1 MSGFSGINQFGS
13 LTTQSGQR
21 LTFKDFDKDGDGKI
35 TQEEYDTVMN
45 EMKLD
50 SVELSSVDKNSDKEI
65 SEDEFAQ
72 WEQKIQMQDKVNAL
86 AGTINKDFAG
96 KSEYIS
102 QVTAELKDCIGEF
115 ANDYQGDIS
124 KMAQHFTESNYLQAQ
139 YQYIKTKILRNTP
152 DTIKSN
158 VLDEI
163 YTDLTAPT
171 VDSREESGESMPA
184 DTAKRIA
191 KELEAEA
198 DKFIKAYKGEN
209 LQTDLKA
216 HLEEYMN
223 KSDAEKLKDAADAF
237 NTGANSFGA
246 MIDNGADLKQ
256 LKEYAKE
263 FLLAALDK
271 GVTVKLGGTTIKTE
285 AAITTALKKFSDGD
299 ELKAAME
306 EVIAG
311 LNTETLK
318 NTLIKEEEI
327 KAQEAADKAFTDIK
341 GDAYKVD
348 PSLIDYSSIDGY
360 FNNGEIYERGKGWG
374 GSRDKAY
381 AKGQEVLNNSNL
393 KSQMKAQIES
403 MLEAKGIPFE
413 KIETVF
419 ENIYNQSVAD
429 TLNAEGMITG
439 RGARGLSKK
448 GKAYINI
455 KNMVDSFVNTFNTNI
470 AKAIDEMNASDKDM
484 DTIDLDYTQAGKD
497 ENGNPITQ
505 DGVDISTLYASGK
518 TLTTKKKGEDYY
530 VSLAEKMIDNMKSQ
544 LLKKAKAMCDANG
557 VTFDNKVFDTMF
569 NNAKSIAINKG
580 VTGVNAEGASVS
592 FGGIAAGTG
601 AGVAGGVAHAAITVA
616 AAKAGGLAGSF
627 GGPAGIAIGAG
638 IGAIV
643 GGIAS
648 LFGSGN
654 HSSCTLDTKTLLDTL
669 TNEFKTNYTAWVEAE
684 AAEAKNKK

>member
-50 SVELSSVDKNSDKEI
+50 SVELSSVDKNGDKEI

-72 WEQKIQMQDKVNAL
+72 WEQKTQMQTAVNDM
-86 AGTINKDFAG
+86 AGAISKDFAG
-96 KSEYIS
+96 KTQYLAEVTTALKEYI
-102 QVTAELKDCIGEF
+102 EEF
-115 ANDYQGDIS
+115 AASYTGDIS
-124 KMAQHFTESNYLQAQ
+124 GMAEAFKAALPAKYEEIKSNAVS
-139 YQYIKTKILRNTP
+139 NDP
-152 DTIKSN
+152 DTVKSN

-198 DKFIKAYKGEN
+198 DKFIKAYKGDN

-306 EVIAG
+306 EVIAE

-348 PSLIDYSSIDGY
+348 ASLIDYSSIDGY

-419 ENIYNQSVAD
+419 ENIYNQSVQD

>member
-50 SVELSSVDKNSDKEI
+50 SVELSSVDKNGDKEI

-72 WEQKIQMQDKVNAL
+72 WEQKTQMQTAVNDM
-86 AGTINKDFAG
+86 AGTISKDFAG
-96 KSEYIS
+96 KTQYLAEVTTALKEYI
-102 QVTAELKDCIGEF
+102 EEF
-115 ANDYQGDIS
+115 AASYTGDIS
-124 KMAQHFTESNYLQAQ
+124 GMAETFKAALPAKYEEIKSNAVS
-139 YQYIKTKILRNTP
+139 NDP
-152 DTIKSN
+152 DTVKSN

-163 YTDLTAPT
+163 YTDLTAT
-171 VDSREESGESMPA
+171 KGEGRTEAGESMPA
-184 DTAKRIA
+184 ATAKRIA

-198 DKFIKAYKGEN
+198 DKFIKAYKGDN

-223 KSDAEKLKDAADAF
+223 KSDAEKLKDAVDAF

-374 GSRDKAY
+374 GSRNKAY
-381 AKGQEVLNNSNL
+381 AKGEELLNNESL
-393 KSQMKAQIES
+393 KSQMKAQLQS
-403 MLEAKGIPFE
+403 MLEEKGISFN
-413 KIETVF
+413 KIANIF
-419 ENIYNQSVAD
+419 ENVYTQSVAD

-439 RGARGLSKK
+439 RGARGLSSK
-448 GKAYINI
+448 GHAYLNT
-455 KNMVDSFVNTFNTNI
+455 KDCVDAFINTFNTNI
-470 AKAIDEMNASDKDM
+470 VKTIDEMNGSNKDM
-484 DTIDLDYTQAGKD
+484 DLWDIDYTQAVTD
-497 ENGNPITQ
+497 ENGN
-505 DGVDISTLYASGK
+505 VDQEMLNAIE
-518 TLTTKKKGEDYY
+518 GE
-530 VSLAEKMIDNMKSQ
+530 S
-544 LLKKAKAMCDANG
+544 
-557 VTFDNKVFDTMF
+557 
-569 NNAKSIAINKG
+569 
-580 VTGVNAEGASVS
+580 
-592 FGGIAAGTG
+592 
-601 AGVAGGVAHAAITVA
+601 
-616 AAKAGGLAGSF
+616 
-627 GGPAGIAIGAG
+627 
-638 IGAIV
+638 
-643 GGIAS
+643 
-648 LFGSGN
+648 
-654 HSSCTLDTKTLLDTL
+654 
-669 TNEFKTNYTAWVEAE
+669 
-684 AAEAKNKK
+684 

>member
-50 SVELSSVDKNSDKEI
+50 SVELSSVDKNGDKEI

-72 WEQKIQMQDKVNAL
+72 WEQKTQMQTAVNDM
-86 AGTINKDFAG
+86 AGTISKDFAG
-96 KSEYIS
+96 KTQYLAEVTTALKEYI
-102 QVTAELKDCIGEF
+102 EEF
-115 ANDYQGDIS
+115 AASYTGDIS
-124 KMAQHFTESNYLQAQ
+124 GMAEAFKAALPAKYEEIKSNAVS
-139 YQYIKTKILRNTP
+139 NDP
-152 DTIKSN
+152 DTVKSN

-163 YTDLTAPT
+163 YTDLTAT
-171 VDSREESGESMPA
+171 KGEGRTEAGESMPA
-184 DTAKRIA
+184 ATAKRIA

-198 DKFIKAYKGEN
+198 DKFIKGYNGEN

-348 PSLIDYSSIDGY
+348 ASLIDYSSIDGY

-429 TLNAEGMITG
+429 TLNAKGMITG

-470 AKAIDEMNASDKDM
+470 AKAIDEMNGSNKDM
-484 DTIDLDYTQAGKD
+484 DLWDIDYTQTVTD
-497 ENGNPITQ
+497 DDGNVDQELLEAMQ
-505 DGVDISTLYASGK
+505 DGSSISGEYAFVYELK
-518 TLTTKKKGEDYY
+518 
-530 VSLAEKMIDNMKSQ
+530 AEKMIDKLQSTM
-544 LLKKAKAMCDANG
+544 LMKAKAMCDANG
-557 VTFDNKVFDTMF
+557 IEFDLTVFNTMF
-569 NNAKSIAINKG
+569 NNAKSSA
-580 VTGVNAEGASVS
+580 VASSIETKDV
-592 FGGIAAGTG
+592 
-601 AGVAGGVAHAAITVA
+601 
-616 AAKAGGLAGSF
+616 
-627 GGPAGIAIGAG
+627 AIGFQMFTEAT
-638 IGAIV
+638 INPQNLV
-643 GGIAS
+643 
-648 LFGSGN
+648 
-654 HSSCTLDTKTLLDTL
+654 KTFM
-669 TNEFKTNYTAWVEAE
+669 TNFKDSYTAWVNAE
-684 AAEAKNKK
+684 TK

>member
-50 SVELSSVDKNSDKEI
+50 SVELSSVDKNGDKEI

-72 WEQKIQMQDKVNAL
+72 WEQKTQMQTAVNDM
-86 AGTINKDFAG
+86 AGTISKDFAG
-96 KSEYIS
+96 KTQYLAEVTTALKEYI
-102 QVTAELKDCIGEF
+102 EEF
-115 ANDYQGDIS
+115 AASYTGDIS
-124 KMAQHFTESNYLQAQ
+124 GMAEAFKAALPAKYEEIKSNAVS
-139 YQYIKTKILRNTP
+139 NDP
-152 DTIKSN
+152 DTVKSN

-198 DKFIKAYKGEN
+198 DKFIKGYNGEN

>member
-50 SVELSSVDKNSDKEI
+50 SVELSSVDKNGDKEI

-72 WEQKIQMQDKVNAL
+72 WEQKTQMQTAVNDM
-86 AGTINKDFAG
+86 AGAISKDFAG
-96 KSEYIS
+96 KTQYLAEVTTALKEYI
-102 QVTAELKDCIGEF
+102 EEF
-115 ANDYQGDIS
+115 AASYTGDIS
-124 KMAQHFTESNYLQAQ
+124 GMAEAFKAALPAKYEEIKSNAVS
-139 YQYIKTKILRNTP
+139 NDP
-152 DTIKSN
+152 DTVKSN

-163 YTDLTAPT
+163 YTDLTAT
-171 VDSREESGESMPA
+171 KGEGRTEAGESMPA
-184 DTAKRIA
+184 ATAKRIA

-198 DKFIKAYKGEN
+198 DKFIKGYNGEN

-348 PSLIDYSSIDGY
+348 ASLIDYSSIDGY

-429 TLNAEGMITG
+429 TLNAKGMITG

-669 TNEFKTNYTAWVEAE
+669 TNEFKTNYTAWVETE

>member
-50 SVELSSVDKNSDKEI
+50 SVELSSVDKNGDKEI

-72 WEQKIQMQDKVNAL
+72 WEQKTQMQTAVNDM
-86 AGTINKDFAG
+86 AGTISKDFAG
-96 KSEYIS
+96 KTQYLAEVTTALKEYI
-102 QVTAELKDCIGEF
+102 EEF
-115 ANDYQGDIS
+115 AASYTGDIS
-124 KMAQHFTESNYLQAQ
+124 GMAEAFKAALPAKYEEIKSNAVS
-139 YQYIKTKILRNTP
+139 NDP
-152 DTIKSN
+152 DTVKSN

-163 YTDLTAPT
+163 YTDLTAT
-171 VDSREESGESMPA
+171 KGEGRTEAGESMPA
-184 DTAKRIA
+184 ATAKRIA

-198 DKFIKAYKGEN
+198 DKFIKGYNGEN

-223 KSDAEKLKDAADAF
+223 KSDAEKLKDAAAKF
-237 NTGANSFGA
+237 NASAASFGA
-246 MIDNGADLKQ
+246 MIDNGADLTK

-306 EVIAG
+306 EVIAE

-348 PSLIDYSSIDGY
+348 ASLIDYSGISGY
-360 FNNGEIYERGKGWG
+360 YENTQIHERGKGWG

-381 AKGQEVLNNSNL
+381 AKGEELLTNESL
-393 KSQMKAQIES
+393 KSQMKAQLQS
-403 MLEAKGIPFE
+403 MLEEKGISFD
-413 KIETVF
+413 KIANIF
-419 ENIYNQSVAD
+419 ENVYTQSVAD

-439 RGARGLSKK
+439 RGARGFSNK
-448 GKAYINI
+448 GHAYLNT
-455 KNMVDSFVNTFNTNI
+455 KDCVDAFINTFNTNI

-484 DTIDLDYTQAGKD
+484 DLWDIDYTQTVTD
-497 ENGNPITQ
+497 DDGNVDQELLEAMQ
-505 DGVDISTLYASGK
+505 DGSSISGEYAFVYELK
-518 TLTTKKKGEDYY
+518 
-530 VSLAEKMIDNMKSQ
+530 AEKMIDKLQSTM
-544 LLKKAKAMCDANG
+544 LIKAKAMCDANG
-557 VTFDNKVFDTMF
+557 VKFDLTVFNTMF
-569 NNAKSIAINKG
+569 NNAKSSA
-580 VTGVNAEGASVS
+580 
-592 FGGIAAGTG
+592 
-601 AGVAGGVAHAAITVA
+601 VAGSIETKKALFLSITTINPQN
-616 AAKAGGLAGSF
+616 L
-627 GGPAGIAIGAG
+627 I
-638 IGAIV
+638 
-643 GGIAS
+643 
-648 LFGSGN
+648 
-654 HSSCTLDTKTLLDTL
+654 KTFT
-669 TNEFKTNYTAWVEAE
+669 TNFKDSYTVWVNAE

>member
-50 SVELSSVDKNSDKEI
+50 SVELSSVDKNGDKEI

-72 WEQKIQMQDKVNAL
+72 WEQKTQMQTAVNDM
-86 AGTINKDFAG
+86 AGAISKDFAG
-96 KSEYIS
+96 KTQYLAEVTTALKEYI
-102 QVTAELKDCIGEF
+102 EEF
-115 ANDYQGDIS
+115 AASYTGDIS
-124 KMAQHFTESNYLQAQ
+124 GMAEAFKAALPAKYEEIKSNAVS
-139 YQYIKTKILRNTP
+139 NDP
-152 DTIKSN
+152 DTVKSN

-163 YTDLTAPT
+163 YTDLTAT
-171 VDSREESGESMPA
+171 KGEGRTEAGESMPA
-184 DTAKRIA
+184 ATAKRIA

-198 DKFIKAYKGEN
+198 DKFIKGYNGEN

-348 PSLIDYSSIDGY
+348 ASLIDYSSIDGY

-429 TLNAEGMITG
+429 TLNAKGMITG

-455 KNMVDSFVNTFNTNI
+455 KNIVDSFVNTFNTNI

-669 TNEFKTNYTAWVEAE
+669 TNEFKTNYTAWVETE

>member
-50 SVELSSVDKNSDKEI
+50 SVELSSVDKNGDKEI

-72 WEQKIQMQDKVNAL
+72 WEQKTQMQTAVNDM
-86 AGTINKDFAG
+86 AGAISKDFAG
-96 KSEYIS
+96 KTQYLAEVTTALKEYI
-102 QVTAELKDCIGEF
+102 EEF
-115 ANDYQGDIS
+115 AASYTGDIS
-124 KMAQHFTESNYLQAQ
+124 GMAEAFKAALPAKYEEIKSNAVS
-139 YQYIKTKILRNTP
+139 NDP
-152 DTIKSN
+152 DTVKSN

-163 YTDLTAPT
+163 YTDLTAT
-171 VDSREESGESMPA
+171 KGEGRTEAGESMPA
-184 DTAKRIA
+184 ATAKRIA

-198 DKFIKAYKGEN
+198 DKFIKGYNGEN

-348 PSLIDYSSIDGY
+348 ASLIDYSGISGY
-360 FNNGEIYERGKGWG
+360 YENTQIHERGKGWG

-381 AKGQEVLNNSNL
+381 AKGEELLTNESL
-393 KSQMKAQIES
+393 KSQMKAQLQS
-403 MLEAKGIPFE
+403 MLEEKGISFD
-413 KIETVF
+413 KIANIF
-419 ENIYNQSVAD
+419 ENVYTQSVAD

-439 RGARGLSKK
+439 RGARGFSSK
-448 GKAYINI
+448 GHAYLNT
-455 KNMVDSFVNTFNTNI
+455 KDCVDAFINTFNTNI
-470 AKAIDEMNASDKDM
+470 AKAIDEMNGSNKDM
-484 DTIDLDYTQAGKD
+484 DLWDIDYTQAVTD
-497 ENGNPITQ
+497 ENGNIDQKMLDAIQ
-505 DGVDISTLYASGK
+505 DGDTVTRIGRK
-518 TLTTKKKGEDYY
+518 EED
-530 VSLAEKMIDNMKSQ
+530 AEKMIDRLQSTM
-544 LLKKAKAMCDANG
+544 LMKAKAMCDANG
-557 VTFDNKVFDTMF
+557 VEFDLTVFNTMF
-569 NNAKSIAINKG
+569 NNAKSSA
-580 VTGVNAEGASVS
+580 
-592 FGGIAAGTG
+592 
-601 AGVAGGVAHAAITVA
+601 VAGSIETKKALFLSITTINPQN
-616 AAKAGGLAGSF
+616 L
-627 GGPAGIAIGAG
+627 I
-638 IGAIV
+638 
-643 GGIAS
+643 
-648 LFGSGN
+648 
-654 HSSCTLDTKTLLDTL
+654 KTFT
-669 TNEFKTNYTAWVEAE
+669 TNFKDSYTVWVNAE

>member
-50 SVELSSVDKNSDKEI
+50 SVELSSVDKNGDKEI

-72 WEQKIQMQDKVNAL
+72 WEQKTQMQTAVNDM
-86 AGTINKDFAG
+86 AGTISKDFAG
-96 KSEYIS
+96 KTQYLAEVTTALKEYI
-102 QVTAELKDCIGEF
+102 EEF
-115 ANDYQGDIS
+115 AASYTGDIS
-124 KMAQHFTESNYLQAQ
+124 GMAEAFKAALPAKYEEIKSNAVS
-139 YQYIKTKILRNTP
+139 NDP
-152 DTIKSN
+152 DTVKSN

-198 DKFIKAYKGEN
+198 DKFIKAYKGDN

-348 PSLIDYSSIDGY
+348 ASLIDYSGISGY
-360 FNNGEIYERGKGWG
+360 YENTQIHERGKGWG

-381 AKGQEVLNNSNL
+381 AKGEELLTNESL
-393 KSQMKAQIES
+393 KSQMKAQLQS
-403 MLEAKGIPFE
+403 MLEEKGISFD
-413 KIETVF
+413 KIANIF
-419 ENIYNQSVAD
+419 ENVYTQSVAD

>member
-544 LLKKAKAMCDANG
+544 LLKKAKAMCDSNG

>member
-50 SVELSSVDKNSDKEI
+50 SVELSSVDKNGDKEI

-72 WEQKIQMQDKVNAL
+72 WEQKTQMQTAVNDM
-86 AGTINKDFAG
+86 AGTISKDFAG
-96 KSEYIS
+96 KTQYLAEVTTALKEYI
-102 QVTAELKDCIGEF
+102 EEF
-115 ANDYQGDIS
+115 AASYTGDIS
-124 KMAQHFTESNYLQAQ
+124 GMAEAFKAALPAKYEEIKSNAVS
-139 YQYIKTKILRNTP
+139 NDP
-152 DTIKSN
+152 DTVKSN

-184 DTAKRIA
+184 ATAKRIA

-198 DKFIKAYKGEN
+198 DKFIKGYNGEN

-318 NTLIKEEEI
+318 NTLIKEEKI

-348 PSLIDYSSIDGY
+348 ASLIDYSGISGY
-360 FNNGEIYERGKGWG
+360 YENTQIHERGKGWG

-419 ENIYNQSVAD
+419 ENIYNQSVQD

>member
-50 SVELSSVDKNSDKEI
+50 SVELSSVDKNGDKEI

-72 WEQKIQMQDKVNAL
+72 WEQKTQMQTAVNDM
-86 AGTINKDFAG
+86 AGTISKDFAG
-96 KSEYIS
+96 KTQYLAEVTTALKEYI
-102 QVTAELKDCIGEF
+102 EEF
-115 ANDYQGDIS
+115 AASYTGDIS
-124 KMAQHFTESNYLQAQ
+124 GMAEAFKAALPAKYEEIKSNAVS
-139 YQYIKTKILRNTP
+139 NDP
-152 DTIKSN
+152 DTVKSN

-163 YTDLTAPT
+163 YTDLTAT
-171 VDSREESGESMPA
+171 KGEGRTEAGESMPA
-184 DTAKRIA
+184 ATAKRIA

-198 DKFIKAYKGEN
+198 DKFIKGYNGEN

-348 PSLIDYSSIDGY
+348 ASLIDYSSIDGY

-419 ENIYNQSVAD
+419 ENIYNQSVQD

-470 AKAIDEMNASDKDM
+470 AKAIDEMNGSNKDM
-484 DTIDLDYTQAGKD
+484 DLWDIDYTQAVTD
-497 ENGNPITQ
+497 ENGNIDQKMLDAIQ
-505 DGVDISTLYASGK
+505 DGDTVTRIGRK
-518 TLTTKKKGEDYY
+518 EED
-530 VSLAEKMIDNMKSQ
+530 AEKMIDRLQSTM
-544 LLKKAKAMCDANG
+544 LMKAKAMCDANG
-557 VTFDNKVFDTMF
+557 VEFDLTVFNTMF
-569 NNAKSIAINKG
+569 NNAKSSAVAGSIETKKALFLSITTINPQNLIKTFTTNFKDSYT
-580 VTGVNAEGASVS
+580 VWVNAE
-592 FGGIAAGTG
+592 AAD
-601 AGVAGGVAHAAITVA
+601 V
-616 AAKAGGLAGSF
+616 
-627 GGPAGIAIGAG
+627 
-638 IGAIV
+638 
-643 GGIAS
+643 
-648 LFGSGN
+648 
-654 HSSCTLDTKTLLDTL
+654 
-669 TNEFKTNYTAWVEAE
+669 
-684 AAEAKNKK
+684 KNKK

>member
-50 SVELSSVDKNSDKEI
+50 SVELSSVDKNGDKEI

-72 WEQKIQMQDKVNAL
+72 WEQKTQMQTAVNDM
-86 AGTINKDFAG
+86 AGAISKDFAG
-96 KSEYIS
+96 KTQYLAEVTTALKEYI
-102 QVTAELKDCIGEF
+102 EEF
-115 ANDYQGDIS
+115 AASYTGDIS
-124 KMAQHFTESNYLQAQ
+124 GMAEAFKAALPAKYEEIKSNAVS
-139 YQYIKTKILRNTP
+139 NDP
-152 DTIKSN
+152 DTVKSN

-184 DTAKRIA
+184 ATAKRIA

-198 DKFIKAYKGEN
+198 DKFIKAYKGDN

-223 KSDAEKLKDAADAF
+223 KSDAEKLKDAAAKF
-237 NTGANSFGA
+237 NASAASFGA
-246 MIDNGADLKQ
+246 MIDNGADLTK

-306 EVIAG
+306 EVIAE

-348 PSLIDYSSIDGY
+348 ASLIDYSSIDGY

-419 ENIYNQSVAD
+419 ENIYNQSVQD

>member
-50 SVELSSVDKNSDKEI
+50 SVELSSVDKNGDKEI

-72 WEQKIQMQDKVNAL
+72 WEQKTQMQTAVNDM
-86 AGTINKDFAG
+86 AGTISKDFAG
-96 KSEYIS
+96 KTQYLAEVTTALKEYI
-102 QVTAELKDCIGEF
+102 EEF
-115 ANDYQGDIS
+115 AASYTGDIS
-124 KMAQHFTESNYLQAQ
+124 GMAEAFKAALPAKYEEIKSNAVS
-139 YQYIKTKILRNTP
+139 NDP
-152 DTIKSN
+152 DTVKSN

-184 DTAKRIA
+184 ATAKRIA

-198 DKFIKAYKGEN
+198 DKFIKGYNGEN

-223 KSDAEKLKDAADAF
+223 KSDAEKLKDAAAKF
-237 NTGANSFGA
+237 NASAASFGA
-246 MIDNGADLKQ
+246 MIDNGADLTK

-306 EVIAG
+306 EVIAE

-348 PSLIDYSSIDGY
+348 ASLIDYSGISGY
-360 FNNGEIYERGKGWG
+360 YENTQIHERGKGWG

-381 AKGQEVLNNSNL
+381 AKGEELLTNESL
-393 KSQMKAQIES
+393 KSQMKAQLQS
-403 MLEAKGIPFE
+403 MLEEKGISFD
-413 KIETVF
+413 KIANIF
-419 ENIYNQSVAD
+419 ENVYTQSVAD

-439 RGARGLSKK
+439 RGARGFSSK
-448 GKAYINI
+448 GHAYLNT
-455 KNMVDSFVNTFNTNI
+455 KDCVDAFINTFNTNI
-470 AKAIDEMNASDKDM
+470 AKAIDEMNGSNKDM
-484 DTIDLDYTQAGKD
+484 DLWDIDYTQAVTD
-497 ENGNPITQ
+497 ENGNIDQKMLDAIQ
-505 DGVDISTLYASGK
+505 DGDTVTRIGRK
-518 TLTTKKKGEDYY
+518 EED
-530 VSLAEKMIDNMKSQ
+530 AEKMIDRLQSTM
-544 LLKKAKAMCDANG
+544 LMKAKAMCDANG
-557 VTFDNKVFDTMF
+557 VEFDLTVFNTMF
-569 NNAKSIAINKG
+569 NNAKSSAVAGSIETKKALFLSITTINPQNLIKTFTTNFKDSYT
-580 VTGVNAEGASVS
+580 VWVNAEV
-592 FGGIAAGTG
+592 
-601 AGVAGGVAHAAITVA
+601 
-616 AAKAGGLAGSF
+616 
-627 GGPAGIAIGAG
+627 
-638 IGAIV
+638 
-643 GGIAS
+643 
-648 LFGSGN
+648 
-654 HSSCTLDTKTLLDTL
+654 
-669 TNEFKTNYTAWVEAE
+669 
-684 AAEAKNKK
+684 AEAKNKK

>member
-50 SVELSSVDKNSDKEI
+50 SVELSSVDKNGDKEI

-72 WEQKIQMQDKVNAL
+72 WEQKTQMQTAVNDM
-86 AGTINKDFAG
+86 AGTISKDFAG
-96 KSEYIS
+96 KTQYLAEVTTALKEYI
-102 QVTAELKDCIGEF
+102 EEF
-115 ANDYQGDIS
+115 AASYIGDIS
-124 KMAQHFTESNYLQAQ
+124 GMAEAFKAALPAKYEEIKSNAVS
-139 YQYIKTKILRNTP
+139 NDP
-152 DTIKSN
+152 DTVKSN

-198 DKFIKAYKGEN
+198 DKFIKAYKGDN

-271 GVTVKLGGTTIKTE
+271 GVTVKLGGTAIKTE

>member
-50 SVELSSVDKNSDKEI
+50 SVELSSVDKNGDKEI

-72 WEQKIQMQDKVNAL
+72 WEQKTQMQTAVNDM
-86 AGTINKDFAG
+86 AGTISKDFAG
-96 KSEYIS
+96 KTQYLAEVTTALKEYI
-102 QVTAELKDCIGEF
+102 EEF
-115 ANDYQGDIS
+115 AASYTGDIS
-124 KMAQHFTESNYLQAQ
+124 GMAEAFKAALPAKYEEIKSNAVS
-139 YQYIKTKILRNTP
+139 NDP
-152 DTIKSN
+152 DTVKSN

-198 DKFIKAYKGEN
+198 DKFIKAYKGDN

-348 PSLIDYSSIDGY
+348 ASLIDYSGISGY
-360 FNNGEIYERGKGWG
+360 YENTQIHERGKGWG

-381 AKGQEVLNNSNL
+381 AKGEELLTNESL
-393 KSQMKAQIES
+393 KSQMKAQLQS
-403 MLEAKGIPFE
+403 MLEEKGISFD
-413 KIETVF
+413 KIANIF
-419 ENIYNQSVAD
+419 ENVYTQSVAD

-439 RGARGLSKK
+439 RGARGFSSK
-448 GKAYINI
+448 GHAYLNT
-455 KNMVDSFVNTFNTNI
+455 KDCVDAFINTFNTNI
-470 AKAIDEMNASDKDM
+470 AKAIDEMNGSNKDM
-484 DTIDLDYTQAGKD
+484 DLWDIDYTQAVTD
-497 ENGNPITQ
+497 ENGNIDQKMLDAIQ
-505 DGVDISTLYASGK
+505 DGDTVTRIGRK
-518 TLTTKKKGEDYY
+518 EED
-530 VSLAEKMIDNMKSQ
+530 AEKMIDRLQSTM
-544 LLKKAKAMCDANG
+544 LMKAKAMCDANG
-557 VTFDNKVFDTMF
+557 VEFDLTVFNTMF
-569 NNAKSIAINKG
+569 NNAKSSA
-580 VTGVNAEGASVS
+580 
-592 FGGIAAGTG
+592 
-601 AGVAGGVAHAAITVA
+601 VAGSIETKKALFLSITTINPQN
-616 AAKAGGLAGSF
+616 L
-627 GGPAGIAIGAG
+627 I
-638 IGAIV
+638 
-643 GGIAS
+643 
-648 LFGSGN
+648 
-654 HSSCTLDTKTLLDTL
+654 KTFT
-669 TNEFKTNYTAWVEAE
+669 TNFKDSYTVWVNAE

>member
-102 QVTAELKDCIGEF
+102 QVTAELKDCIDEF

-348 PSLIDYSSIDGY
+348 ASLIDYSSIDGY

>member
-50 SVELSSVDKNSDKEI
+50 SVELSSVDKNGDKEI

-72 WEQKIQMQDKVNAL
+72 WEQKTQMQTAVNDM
-86 AGTINKDFAG
+86 AGAISKDFAG
-96 KSEYIS
+96 KTQYLAEVTTALKEYI
-102 QVTAELKDCIGEF
+102 EEF
-115 ANDYQGDIS
+115 AASYTGDIS
-124 KMAQHFTESNYLQAQ
+124 GMAEAFKAALPAKYEEIKSNAVS
-139 YQYIKTKILRNTP
+139 NDP
-152 DTIKSN
+152 DTVKSN

-163 YTDLTAPT
+163 YTDLTAT
-171 VDSREESGESMPA
+171 KGEGRTEAGESMPA
-184 DTAKRIA
+184 ATAKRIA

-198 DKFIKAYKGEN
+198 DKFIKGYNGEN

-684 AAEAKNKK
+684 AADAKNKK

>member
-72 WEQKIQMQDKVNAL
+72 WEQKIQMQTAVNDM
-86 AGTINKDFAG
+86 AGAISKDFAG
-96 KSEYIS
+96 KTQYLAEVTTALKEYI
-102 QVTAELKDCIGEF
+102 EEF
-115 ANDYQGDIS
+115 AASYTGDIS
-124 KMAQHFTESNYLQAQ
+124 GMAEAFKAALPAKYEEIKSNAVS
-139 YQYIKTKILRNTP
+139 NDP
-152 DTIKSN
+152 DTVKSN

-163 YTDLTAPT
+163 YTDLTAT
-171 VDSREESGESMPA
+171 KGEGRTEAGESMPA
-184 DTAKRIA
+184 ATAKRIA

-198 DKFIKAYKGEN
+198 DKFIKGYNGEN

-223 KSDAEKLKDAADAF
+223 KSDAEKLKDAAAKF
-237 NTGANSFGA
+237 NASAASFGA
-246 MIDNGADLKQ
+246 MIDNGADLTK

-348 PSLIDYSSIDGY
+348 ASLIDYSSIDGY

-429 TLNAEGMITG
+429 TLNAKGMITG

-669 TNEFKTNYTAWVEAE
+669 TNEFKTNYTAWVETE

>member
-50 SVELSSVDKNSDKEI
+50 SVELSSVDKNGDKEI

-72 WEQKIQMQDKVNAL
+72 WEQKTQMQTAVNDM
-86 AGTINKDFAG
+86 AGTISKDFAG
-96 KSEYIS
+96 KTQYLAEVTTALKEYI
-102 QVTAELKDCIGEF
+102 EEF
-115 ANDYQGDIS
+115 AASYTGDIS
-124 KMAQHFTESNYLQAQ
+124 GMAEAFKAALPAKYEEIKSNAESND
-139 YQYIKTKILRNTP
+139 P
-152 DTIKSN
+152 DTVKSN

-163 YTDLTAPT
+163 YTDLTAT
-171 VDSREESGESMPA
+171 KGEGRTEAGESMPA
-184 DTAKRIA
+184 ATAKRIA

-198 DKFIKAYKGEN
+198 DKFIKAYKGDN

-393 KSQMKAQIES
+393 KSQIKAQIES

-419 ENIYNQSVAD
+419 ENIYNQSVQD

>member
-50 SVELSSVDKNSDKEI
+50 SVELSSVDKNGDKEI

-72 WEQKIQMQDKVNAL
+72 WEQKTQMQTAVNDM
-86 AGTINKDFAG
+86 AGTISKDFAG
-96 KSEYIS
+96 KTQYLVEVTTALKEYI
-102 QVTAELKDCIGEF
+102 EEF
-115 ANDYQGDIS
+115 AASYTGVISGMAEAFKAALPAKYEEIKSNAVSND
-124 KMAQHFTESNYLQAQ
+124 
-139 YQYIKTKILRNTP
+139 P
-152 DTIKSN
+152 DTVKSN

-184 DTAKRIA
+184 ATAKRIA

-198 DKFIKAYKGEN
+198 DKFIKGYNGEN

-223 KSDAEKLKDAADAF
+223 KSDAEKLKDAAAKF
-237 NTGANSFGA
+237 NASAASFGA
-246 MIDNGADLKQ
+246 MIDNGADLTK

-318 NTLIKEEEI
+318 NTLIKKEEI

-348 PSLIDYSSIDGY
+348 ASLIDYSSIDGY

-419 ENIYNQSVAD
+419 ENIYNQSVQD

>member
-50 SVELSSVDKNSDKEI
+50 SVELSSVDKNGDKEI

-72 WEQKIQMQDKVNAL
+72 WEQKTQMQTAVNDM
-86 AGTINKDFAG
+86 AGAISKDFAG
-96 KSEYIS
+96 KTQYLAEVTTALKEYI
-102 QVTAELKDCIGEF
+102 EEF
-115 ANDYQGDIS
+115 AASYTGDIS
-124 KMAQHFTESNYLQAQ
+124 GMAEAFKAALPAKYEEIKSNAVS
-139 YQYIKTKILRNTP
+139 NDP
-152 DTIKSN
+152 DTVKSN

-163 YTDLTAPT
+163 YTDLTAT
-171 VDSREESGESMPA
+171 KGEGRTEAGESMPA
-184 DTAKRIA
+184 ATAKRIA

-198 DKFIKAYKGEN
+198 DKFIKGYNGEN

-327 KAQEAADKAFTDIK
+327 KVQEAADKAFTDIK

-348 PSLIDYSSIDGY
+348 ASLIDYSSIDGY

-419 ENIYNQSVAD
+419 ENIYNQSVQD

>member
-50 SVELSSVDKNSDKEI
+50 SVELSSVDKNGDKEI

-72 WEQKIQMQDKVNAL
+72 WEQKTQMQTAVNDM
-86 AGTINKDFAG
+86 AGTISKDFAG
-96 KSEYIS
+96 KTQYLAEVTTALKEYI
-102 QVTAELKDCIGEF
+102 EEF
-115 ANDYQGDIS
+115 AASYTGDIS
-124 KMAQHFTESNYLQAQ
+124 GMAEAFKAALPAKYEEIKSNAVS
-139 YQYIKTKILRNTP
+139 NDP
-152 DTIKSN
+152 DTVKSN

-198 DKFIKAYKGEN
+198 DKFIKAYKGDN

-348 PSLIDYSSIDGY
+348 ASLIDYSGISGY
-360 FNNGEIYERGKGWG
+360 YENTQIHERGKGWG

-381 AKGQEVLNNSNL
+381 AKGEELLTNESL
-393 KSQMKAQIES
+393 KSQMKAQLQS
-403 MLEAKGIPFE
+403 MLEEKGISFD
-413 KIETVF
+413 KIANIF
-419 ENIYNQSVAD
+419 ENVYTQSVAD

-439 RGARGLSKK
+439 RGARGFSSK
-448 GKAYINI
+448 GHAYLNT
-455 KNMVDSFVNTFNTNI
+455 KDCVDAFINTFNTNI
-470 AKAIDEMNASDKDM
+470 AKAIDEMNGSNKDM
-484 DTIDLDYTQAGKD
+484 DLWDIDYTQAVTD
-497 ENGNPITQ
+497 ENGNIDQKMLDAIQ
-505 DGVDISTLYASGK
+505 DGDTVTRIGRK
-518 TLTTKKKGEDYY
+518 EED
-530 VSLAEKMIDNMKSQ
+530 AEKMIDRLQSTM
-544 LLKKAKAMCDANG
+544 LMKAKAMCDANG
-557 VTFDNKVFDTMF
+557 VEFDLTVFNTMF
-569 NNAKSIAINKG
+569 NNAKSSAVAGSIETKKALFLSITTINPQNLIKTFTTNFKDSYT
-580 VTGVNAEGASVS
+580 VWVNAE
-592 FGGIAAGTG
+592 AA
-601 AGVAGGVAHAAITVA
+601 
-616 AAKAGGLAGSF
+616 
-627 GGPAGIAIGAG
+627 
-638 IGAIV
+638 
-643 GGIAS
+643 
-648 LFGSGN
+648 
-654 HSSCTLDTKTLLDTL
+654 D
-669 TNEFKTNYTAWVEAE
+669 
-684 AAEAKNKK
+684 AKNKK

>member
-50 SVELSSVDKNSDKEI
+50 SVELSSVDKNGDKEI

-72 WEQKIQMQDKVNAL
+72 WEQKTQMQTAVNDM
-86 AGTINKDFAG
+86 AGAISKDFAG
-96 KSEYIS
+96 KTQYLAEVTTALKEYI
-102 QVTAELKDCIGEF
+102 EEF
-115 ANDYQGDIS
+115 AASYTGDIS
-124 KMAQHFTESNYLQAQ
+124 GMAEAFKAALPAKYEEIKSNAVS
-139 YQYIKTKILRNTP
+139 NDP
-152 DTIKSN
+152 DTVKSN

-184 DTAKRIA
+184 ATAKRIA

-198 DKFIKAYKGEN
+198 DKFIKGYNGDN

-327 KAQEAADKAFTDIK
+327 KVQEAADKAFTDIK

-348 PSLIDYSSIDGY
+348 ASLIDYSSIDGY

-419 ENIYNQSVAD
+419 ENIYNQSVQD

-669 TNEFKTNYTAWVEAE
+669 TNEFKTNYTAWVETE

>member
-50 SVELSSVDKNSDKEI
+50 SVELSSVDKNGDKKI
-65 SEDEFAQ
+65 SEDEFSQ
-72 WEQKIQMQDKVNAL
+72 WEQKTQMQTAVNDM
-86 AGTINKDFAG
+86 AGTISKDFAG
-96 KSEYIS
+96 KTQYLAEVTTALKEYI
-102 QVTAELKDCIGEF
+102 EEF
-115 ANDYQGDIS
+115 AASYTGDIS
-124 KMAQHFTESNYLQAQ
+124 GMAEAFKAALPAKYEEIKSNAVS
-139 YQYIKTKILRNTP
+139 NDP
-152 DTIKSN
+152 DTVKSN

-184 DTAKRIA
+184 ATAKRIA

-198 DKFIKAYKGEN
+198 DKFIKGYNGEN

-348 PSLIDYSSIDGY
+348 ASLIDYSGISGY
-360 FNNGEIYERGKGWG
+360 YENTQIHERGKGWG

-381 AKGQEVLNNSNL
+381 AKGEELLTNESL
-393 KSQMKAQIES
+393 KSQMKAQLQS
-403 MLEAKGIPFE
+403 MLEEKGISFD
-413 KIETVF
+413 KIANIF
-419 ENIYNQSVAD
+419 ENVYTQSVAD

-439 RGARGLSKK
+439 RGARGFSSK
-448 GKAYINI
+448 GHAYLNT
-455 KNMVDSFVNTFNTNI
+455 KDCVDAFINTFNTNI
-470 AKAIDEMNASDKDM
+470 AKTIDEMNGSNKDM
-484 DTIDLDYTQAGKD
+484 DLWDIDYTQAVTD
-497 ENGNPITQ
+497 ENGNIDQKMLDAIQ
-505 DGVDISTLYASGK
+505 DGDTVTRIGRK
-518 TLTTKKKGEDYY
+518 EED
-530 VSLAEKMIDNMKSQ
+530 AEKMIDRLQSTM
-544 LLKKAKAMCDANG
+544 LMKAKAMCDANG
-557 VTFDNKVFDTMF
+557 VEFDLTVFNTMF
-569 NNAKSIAINKG
+569 NNAKSSAVAGSIETKKALFLSITTINPQNLIKTFTTNFKDSYT
-580 VTGVNAEGASVS
+580 VWVNAE
-592 FGGIAAGTG
+592 AA
-601 AGVAGGVAHAAITVA
+601 
-616 AAKAGGLAGSF
+616 
-627 GGPAGIAIGAG
+627 
-638 IGAIV
+638 
-643 GGIAS
+643 
-648 LFGSGN
+648 
-654 HSSCTLDTKTLLDTL
+654 D
-669 TNEFKTNYTAWVEAE
+669 
-684 AAEAKNKK
+684 AKNKK

>member
-35 TQEEYDTVMN
+35 TQEEYDTIMN

-50 SVELSSVDKNSDKEI
+50 SVELSSVDKNGDKEI

-72 WEQKIQMQDKVNAL
+72 WEQKTQMQTAVNDM
-86 AGTINKDFAG
+86 AGTISKDFAG
-96 KSEYIS
+96 KTQYLAEVTTALKEYI
-102 QVTAELKDCIGEF
+102 EEF
-115 ANDYQGDIS
+115 AASYTGDIS
-124 KMAQHFTESNYLQAQ
+124 GMAETFKAALPAKYEEIKSNAVS
-139 YQYIKTKILRNTP
+139 NDP
-152 DTIKSN
+152 DTVKSN

-198 DKFIKAYKGEN
+198 DKFIKAYKGDN

-348 PSLIDYSSIDGY
+348 ASLIDYSGISGY
-360 FNNGEIYERGKGWG
+360 YENTQIHERGKGWG
-374 GSRDKAY
+374 GSRNKAY
-381 AKGQEVLNNSNL
+381 AKGEELLNNESL
-393 KSQMKAQIES
+393 KSQMKAQLQS
-403 MLEAKGIPFE
+403 MLEEKGISFN
-413 KIETVF
+413 KIANIF
-419 ENIYNQSVAD
+419 ENVYTQSVAD

-439 RGARGLSKK
+439 RGARGLSSK
-448 GKAYINI
+448 GHAYLNT
-455 KNMVDSFVNTFNTNI
+455 KDCVDAFINTFNTNI
-470 AKAIDEMNASDKDM
+470 VKTIDEMNGSNKDM
-484 DTIDLDYTQAGKD
+484 DLWDIDYTQAVTD
-497 ENGNPITQ
+497 ENGNVDQEMLNAIQ
-505 DGVDISTLYASGK
+505 DGDTVTKIGRKDSGK
-518 TLTTKKKGEDYY
+518 EA
-530 VSLAEKMIDNMKSQ
+530 AEKMIYRLHSTM
-544 LLKKAKAMCDANG
+544 LMKAKAMCDANG
-557 VTFDNKVFDTMF
+557 VEFDLTVFNTMF
-569 NNAKSIAINKG
+569 NNAKSSAVAGSIETKNVFISYMQLVPETTINPQDLIKTFTTNFKDSYT
-580 VTGVNAEGASVS
+580 VWVNAE
-592 FGGIAAGTG
+592 AA
-601 AGVAGGVAHAAITVA
+601 
-616 AAKAGGLAGSF
+616 
-627 GGPAGIAIGAG
+627 
-638 IGAIV
+638 
-643 GGIAS
+643 
-648 LFGSGN
+648 
-654 HSSCTLDTKTLLDTL
+654 D
-669 TNEFKTNYTAWVEAE
+669 
-684 AAEAKNKK
+684 AKNKK

>member
-50 SVELSSVDKNSDKEI
+50 SVELSSVDKNGDKEI

-72 WEQKIQMQDKVNAL
+72 WEQKTQMQTAVNDM
-86 AGTINKDFAG
+86 AGTISKDFAG
-96 KSEYIS
+96 KTQYLAEVTTALKEYI
-102 QVTAELKDCIGEF
+102 EEF
-115 ANDYQGDIS
+115 AASYTGDIS
-124 KMAQHFTESNYLQAQ
+124 GMAEAFKAALPAKYEEIKSNAVS
-139 YQYIKTKILRNTP
+139 NDP
-152 DTIKSN
+152 DTVKSN

-198 DKFIKAYKGEN
+198 DKFIKAYKGDN

-318 NTLIKEEEI
+318 NTLIKEEKI

-348 PSLIDYSSIDGY
+348 ASLIDYSGISGY
-360 FNNGEIYERGKGWG
+360 YENTQIHERGKGWG

-381 AKGQEVLNNSNL
+381 AKGEELLTNESL
-393 KSQMKAQIES
+393 KSQMKAQLQS
-403 MLEAKGIPFE
+403 MLEEKGISFD
-413 KIETVF
+413 KIANIF
-419 ENIYNQSVAD
+419 ENVYTQSVAD

-439 RGARGLSKK
+439 RGARGFSSK
-448 GKAYINI
+448 GHAYLNT
-455 KNMVDSFVNTFNTNI
+455 KDCVDAFINTFNTNI
-470 AKAIDEMNASDKDM
+470 AKAIDEMNGSNKDM
-484 DTIDLDYTQAGKD
+484 DLWDIDYTQAVTD
-497 ENGNPITQ
+497 ENGNIDQKMLNAIQ
-505 DGVDISTLYASGK
+505 DGDTV
-518 TLTTKKKGEDYY
+518 TKIGRKDSVKED
-530 VSLAEKMIDNMKSQ
+530 AEKMLDRLQSTMRM
-544 LLKKAKAMCDANG
+544 KAKAMCDANG
-557 VTFDNKVFDTMF
+557 VEFDLTVFNTMF
-569 NNAKSIAINKG
+569 NNAKSSAVAGSIETKKALFLSITTINPQNLIKTFTTNFKDSYT
-580 VTGVNAEGASVS
+580 VWVNAE
-592 FGGIAAGTG
+592 AAD
-601 AGVAGGVAHAAITVA
+601 V
-616 AAKAGGLAGSF
+616 
-627 GGPAGIAIGAG
+627 
-638 IGAIV
+638 
-643 GGIAS
+643 
-648 LFGSGN
+648 
-654 HSSCTLDTKTLLDTL
+654 
-669 TNEFKTNYTAWVEAE
+669 
-684 AAEAKNKK
+684 KNKK

>member
-50 SVELSSVDKNSDKEI
+50 SVELSSVDKNGDKEI

-72 WEQKIQMQDKVNAL
+72 WEQKTQMQTAVNDM
-86 AGTINKDFAG
+86 AGTISKDFAG
-96 KSEYIS
+96 KTQYLAEVTTALKEYI
-102 QVTAELKDCIGEF
+102 EEF
-115 ANDYQGDIS
+115 AASYTGDIS
-124 KMAQHFTESNYLQAQ
+124 GMAEAFKAALPAKYEEIKSNAVS
-139 YQYIKTKILRNTP
+139 NDP
-152 DTIKSN
+152 DTVKSN

-163 YTDLTAPT
+163 YTDLTAT
-171 VDSREESGESMPA
+171 KGEGRTEAGESMPA
-184 DTAKRIA
+184 ATAKRIA

-198 DKFIKAYKGEN
+198 DKFIKGYNGEN

-348 PSLIDYSSIDGY
+348 ASLIDYSSIDGY

-429 TLNAEGMITG
+429 TLNAKGMITG

-669 TNEFKTNYTAWVEAE
+669 THEFKTNYTAWVETE

>member
-102 QVTAELKDCIGEF
+102 QVTAELKDCIDEF

-455 KNMVDSFVNTFNTNI
+455 KNMVDSFVNTFNTKI

>member
-50 SVELSSVDKNSDKEI
+50 SVELSSVDKNGDKEI

-72 WEQKIQMQDKVNAL
+72 WEQKTQMQTAVNDM
-86 AGTINKDFAG
+86 AGTISKDFAG
-96 KSEYIS
+96 KTQYLAEVTTALKEYI
-102 QVTAELKDCIGEF
+102 EEF
-115 ANDYQGDIS
+115 AASYTGDIS
-124 KMAQHFTESNYLQAQ
+124 GMAEAFKAALPAKYEEIKSNAVS
-139 YQYIKTKILRNTP
+139 NDP
-152 DTIKSN
+152 DTVKSN

>member
-50 SVELSSVDKNSDKEI
+50 SVELSSVDKNGDKEI

-72 WEQKIQMQDKVNAL
+72 WEQKTQMQTAVNDM
-86 AGTINKDFAG
+86 AGTISKDFAG
-96 KSEYIS
+96 KTQYLAEVTTALKEYI
-102 QVTAELKDCIGEF
+102 EEF
-115 ANDYQGDIS
+115 AASYTGDIS
-124 KMAQHFTESNYLQAQ
+124 GMAEAFKAALPAKYEEIKSNAVS
-139 YQYIKTKILRNTP
+139 NDP
-152 DTIKSN
+152 DTVKSN

-184 DTAKRIA
+184 ATAKRIA

-198 DKFIKAYKGEN
+198 DKFIKAYKGDN

-306 EVIAG
+306 EVIAE

-348 PSLIDYSSIDGY
+348 ASLIDYSSIDGY

-419 ENIYNQSVAD
+419 ENIYNQSVQD

>member
-50 SVELSSVDKNSDKEI
+50 SVELSSVDKNGDKEI

-72 WEQKIQMQDKVNAL
+72 WEQKTQMQTAVNDM
-86 AGTINKDFAG
+86 AGTISKDFAG
-96 KSEYIS
+96 KTQYLAEVTTALKEYI
-102 QVTAELKDCIGEF
+102 EEF
-115 ANDYQGDIS
+115 AASYTGDIS
-124 KMAQHFTESNYLQAQ
+124 GMAEAFKAALPAKYEEIKSNAVS
-139 YQYIKTKILRNTP
+139 NDP
-152 DTIKSN
+152 DTVKSN

-163 YTDLTAPT
+163 YTDLTAT
-171 VDSREESGESMPA
+171 KGEGRTEAGESMPA
-184 DTAKRIA
+184 ATAKRIA

-198 DKFIKAYKGEN
+198 DKFIKGYNGEN

-223 KSDAEKLKDAADAF
+223 KSDAEKLKDAAAKF
-237 NTGANSFGA
+237 NASAASFGA
-246 MIDNGADLKQ
+246 MIDNGADLTK

-348 PSLIDYSSIDGY
+348 ASLIDYSSIDGY

-669 TNEFKTNYTAWVEAE
+669 TNEFKTNYTAWVETE

>member
-50 SVELSSVDKNSDKEI
+50 SVELSSVDKNGDKEI

-72 WEQKIQMQDKVNAL
+72 WEQKTQMQTAVNDM
-86 AGTINKDFAG
+86 AGTISKDFAG
-96 KSEYIS
+96 KTQYLAEVTTALKEYI
-102 QVTAELKDCIGEF
+102 EEF
-115 ANDYQGDIS
+115 AASYTGDIS
-124 KMAQHFTESNYLQAQ
+124 GMAEAFKAALPAKYEEIKSNAVS
-139 YQYIKTKILRNTP
+139 NDP
-152 DTIKSN
+152 DTVKSN

-163 YTDLTAPT
+163 YTDLTAT
-171 VDSREESGESMPA
+171 KGEGRTEAGESMPA
-184 DTAKRIA
+184 ATAKRIA

-198 DKFIKAYKGEN
+198 DKFIKGYNGEN

-306 EVIAG
+306 EVIAE

-348 PSLIDYSSIDGY
+348 ASLIDYSSIDGY

-419 ENIYNQSVAD
+419 ENIYNQSVQD

>member
-50 SVELSSVDKNSDKEI
+50 SVELSSVDKNGDKEI

-72 WEQKIQMQDKVNAL
+72 WEQKTQMQTTVNDM
-86 AGTINKDFAG
+86 AGTISKDFAG
-96 KSEYIS
+96 KTQYLAEVTTALKEYI
-102 QVTAELKDCIGEF
+102 EEF
-115 ANDYQGDIS
+115 AASYTGDIS
-124 KMAQHFTESNYLQAQ
+124 GMAETFKAALPAKYEEIKSNAVS
-139 YQYIKTKILRNTP
+139 NDP
-152 DTIKSN
+152 DTVKSN

-163 YTDLTAPT
+163 YTDLTAT
-171 VDSREESGESMPA
+171 KGEGRTEAGESMPA
-184 DTAKRIA
+184 ATAKRIA

-198 DKFIKAYKGEN
+198 DKFIKGYNGEN

-223 KSDAEKLKDAADAF
+223 KSDAEKLKDAVDAF

-271 GVTVKLGGTTIKTE
+271 GVTVKLGGTAIKTE

-348 PSLIDYSSIDGY
+348 ASLIDYSGISGY
-360 FNNGEIYERGKGWG
+360 YENTQIHERGKGWG
-374 GSRDKAY
+374 GSRNKAY
-381 AKGQEVLNNSNL
+381 AKGEELLNNESL
-393 KSQMKAQIES
+393 KSQMKAQLQS
-403 MLEAKGIPFE
+403 MLEEKGISFN
-413 KIETVF
+413 KIANIF
-419 ENIYNQSVAD
+419 ENVYTQSVAD

-439 RGARGLSKK
+439 RGARGLSSK
-448 GKAYINI
+448 GHAYLNT
-455 KNMVDSFVNTFNTNI
+455 KDCVDAFINTFNTNI
-470 AKAIDEMNASDKDM
+470 VKTIDEMNGSNKDM
-484 DTIDLDYTQAGKD
+484 DLWDIDYTQAVTD
-497 ENGNPITQ
+497 ENGNVDQEMLNAIQ
-505 DGVDISTLYASGK
+505 DGDTVTKIGRKDSGK
-518 TLTTKKKGEDYY
+518 EA
-530 VSLAEKMIDNMKSQ
+530 AEKMIYRLHSTM
-544 LLKKAKAMCDANG
+544 LMKAKAMCDANG
-557 VTFDNKVFDTMF
+557 VEFD
-569 NNAKSIAINKG
+569 
-580 VTGVNAEGASVS
+580 
-592 FGGIAAGTG
+592 
-601 AGVAGGVAHAAITVA
+601 
-616 AAKAGGLAGSF
+616 
-627 GGPAGIAIGAG
+627 
-638 IGAIV
+638 
-643 GGIAS
+643 
-648 LFGSGN
+648 
-654 HSSCTLDTKTLLDTL
+654 
-669 TNEFKTNYTAWVEAE
+669 
-684 AAEAKNKK
+684 

>member
-50 SVELSSVDKNSDKEI
+50 SVELSSVDKNGDKEI

-72 WEQKIQMQDKVNAL
+72 WEQKTQMQTAVNDM
-86 AGTINKDFAG
+86 AGTISKDFAG
-96 KSEYIS
+96 KTQYLAEVTTALKEYI
-102 QVTAELKDCIGEF
+102 EEF
-115 ANDYQGDIS
+115 AASYTGDIS
-124 KMAQHFTESNYLQAQ
+124 GMAEAFKAALPAKYEEIKSNAVS
-139 YQYIKTKILRNTP
+139 NDP
-152 DTIKSN
+152 DTVKSN

-198 DKFIKAYKGEN
+198 DKFIKAYKGDN

-306 EVIAG
+306 EVIAE

-348 PSLIDYSSIDGY
+348 ASLIDYSSIDGY

-419 ENIYNQSVAD
+419 ENIYNQSVQD

>member
-50 SVELSSVDKNSDKEI
+50 SVELSSVDKNGDKEI

-72 WEQKIQMQDKVNAL
+72 WEQKTQMQTAVNDM
-86 AGTINKDFAG
+86 AGTISKDFAG
-96 KSEYIS
+96 KTQYLAEVTTALKEYI
-102 QVTAELKDCIGEF
+102 EEF
-115 ANDYQGDIS
+115 AASYTGDIS
-124 KMAQHFTESNYLQAQ
+124 GMAEAFKAALPAKYEEIKSNAVS
-139 YQYIKTKILRNTP
+139 NDP
-152 DTIKSN
+152 DTVKSN

-163 YTDLTAPT
+163 YTDLTAT
-171 VDSREESGESMPA
+171 KGEGRTEAGESMPA
-184 DTAKRIA
+184 ATAKRIA

-198 DKFIKAYKGEN
+198 DKFIKGYNGEN

-237 NTGANSFGA
+237 NTAANSFGA

-348 PSLIDYSSIDGY
+348 ASLIDYSSIDGY

>member
-50 SVELSSVDKNSDKEI
+50 SVELSSVDKNGDKEI

-72 WEQKIQMQDKVNAL
+72 WEQKTQMQTAVNDM
-86 AGTINKDFAG
+86 AGAISKDFAG
-96 KSEYIS
+96 KTQYLAEVTTALKEYI
-102 QVTAELKDCIGEF
+102 EEF
-115 ANDYQGDIS
+115 AASYTGDIS
-124 KMAQHFTESNYLQAQ
+124 GMAEAFKAALPAKYEEIKSNAVS
-139 YQYIKTKILRNTP
+139 NDP
-152 DTIKSN
+152 DTVKSN

-163 YTDLTAPT
+163 YTDLTAT
-171 VDSREESGESMPA
+171 KGEGRTEAGESMPA
-184 DTAKRIA
+184 ATAKRIA

-198 DKFIKAYKGEN
+198 DKFIKAYKGDN

-327 KAQEAADKAFTDIK
+327 KVQEAADKAFTDIK

-348 PSLIDYSSIDGY
+348 ASLIDYSSIDGY

-419 ENIYNQSVAD
+419 ENIYNQSVQD
-429 TLNAEGMITG
+429 TLNA
-439 RGARGLSKK
+439 
-448 GKAYINI
+448 
-455 KNMVDSFVNTFNTNI
+455 
-470 AKAIDEMNASDKDM
+470 EMNASDKDM

-669 TNEFKTNYTAWVEAE
+669 TNEFKTNYTAWVETE

>member
-50 SVELSSVDKNSDKEI
+50 SVELSSVDKNGDKEI

-72 WEQKIQMQDKVNAL
+72 WEQKTQMQTAVNDM
-86 AGTINKDFAG
+86 AGTISKDFAG
-96 KSEYIS
+96 KTQYLAEVTTALKEYI
-102 QVTAELKDCIGEF
+102 EEF
-115 ANDYQGDIS
+115 AASYTGDIS
-124 KMAQHFTESNYLQAQ
+124 GMAEAFKASLPAKYEEIKSNAVS
-139 YQYIKTKILRNTP
+139 NDP
-152 DTIKSN
+152 DTVKSN

-163 YTDLTAPT
+163 YTDLTAT
-171 VDSREESGESMPA
+171 KGEGRTEAGESMPA
-184 DTAKRIA
+184 ATAKRIA

-198 DKFIKAYKGEN
+198 DKFIKGYNGEN

-348 PSLIDYSSIDGY
+348 ASLIDYSSIDGY

-470 AKAIDEMNASDKDM
+470 AKAINEMNASDKDM